1 MEIANPIYD
10 VVFKYLMEDN
20 DIAKLIIS
28 TIIKQN
34 VVSLEFR
41 PQERTVELKPGSLTV
56 YRLDFSAKIEIPQGY
71 KTVLI
76 ELQKAKYPTDVMR
89 FRKYLGEQ
97 YKSEENLYKKKVIRK
112 HLGNLVEVEEKKAIP
127 ILSIYFLGYPLD
139 HFHIP
144 VIRVQRECY
153 NDATNEKLEGS
164 EEFIEGLTHDSYI
177 IQVPYLRDNLKTELE
192 KMLSIF
198 DQSKISS
205 NHHILNIKE
214 DDYPEKYR
222 PIIRRL
228 RHAAA
233 ESVLRDQM
241 DIEDEITDE
250 LNSMSRV
257 IEQQKEILIEAEVA
271 MQKKDKALEQNR
283 AALREKDKALEQNRA
298 ALEQNKAAL
307 EEKDKVLEEKEKQ
320 IRELLKRLESTS

>member
-1 MEIANPIYD
+1 MECGAEGD
-10 VVFKYLMEDN
+10 EDY
-20 DIAKLIIS
+20 
-28 TIIKQN
+28 Q
-34 VVSLEFR
+34 SLR
-41 PQERTVELKPGSLTV
+41 CINSIERT
-56 YRLDFSAKIEIPQGY
+56 Y
-71 KTVLI
+71 KLFAVIWCVDTFHTA
-76 ELQKAKYPTDVMR
+76 LQIDIGIACAEDTAYQR
-89 FRKYLGEQ
+89 CLEQ
-97 YKSEENLYKKKVIRK
+97 HENE
-112 HLGNLVEVEEKKAIP
+112 EVEEKKAIP
-127 ILSIYFLGYPLD
+127 ILSIYFLGYPLE

-144 VIRVQRECY
+144 VIRVQRDCY

-177 IQVPYLRDNLKTELE
+177 IQVPYLRDDLKTELE

-214 DDYPEKYR
+214 EDYPEKYR

-228 RHAAA
+228 QHAAA
-233 ESVLRDQM
+233 ESVVRDQM

-250 LNSMSRV
+250 LNNMSRV

-271 MQKKDKALEQNR
+271 LK
-283 AALREKDKALEQNRA
+283 EKDKALEG
-298 ALEQNKAAL
+298 
-307 EEKDKVLEEKEKQ
+307 KDKQ

>member
-1 MEIANPIYD
+1 
-10 VVFKYLMEDN
+10 
-20 DIAKLIIS
+20 
-28 TIIKQN
+28 
-34 VVSLEFR
+34 
-41 PQERTVELKPGSLTV
+41 VELKPGSLTV
-56 YRLDFSAKIEIPQGY
+56 YRMDFSAKIETPQGY

-97 YKSEENLYKKKVIRK
+97 YKSEENIYKKKVIRK
-112 HLGNLVEVEEKKAIP
+112 HLGKMVEVEESKAIP
-127 ILSIYFLGYPLD
+127 ILSIYFLGYPLE

-164 EEFIEGLTHDSYI
+164 EEFIEGLTHDSYV

-198 DQSKISS
+198 DQSKITS

-214 DDYPEKYR
+214 EDYPEKYR

-228 RHAAA
+228 QHAAV
-233 ESVLRDQM
+233 ESVVRDQM

-250 LNSMSRV
+250 LNNMSRV
-257 IEQQKEILIEAEVA
+257 IEQQKEILIEAEIA
-271 MQKKDKALEQNR
+271 IE
-283 AALREKDKALEQNRA
+283 EKDKALE
-298 ALEQNKAAL
+298 EKDKAL
-307 EEKDKVLEEKEKQ
+307 EEKDKALEEKDKALEEKEKL
-320 IRELLKRLESTS
+320 IRELLKQKEST

>member
-20 DIAKLIIS
+20 DIARLIIS

-56 YRLDFSAKIEIPQGY
+56 YRLDFSAKIETPQGP

-97 YKSEENLYKKKVIRK
+97 YKNEENIYKKKVIRK
-112 HLGNLVEVEEKKAIP
+112 HLGKLVELEENKAIP
-127 ILSIYFLGYPLD
+127 ILSIYFLGYPLE

-153 NDATNEKLEGS
+153 NDATSEKLEGR

-177 IQVPYLRDNLKTELE
+177 IQVPYLREDLKSELE

-198 DQSKISS
+198 DQSKMTSS
-205 NHHILNIKE
+205 HHILNIKE
-214 DDYPEKYR
+214 EDYPEKYR

-228 RHAAA
+228 QHAVV
-233 ESVLRDQM
+233 EPLVRDQM

-250 LNSMSRV
+250 LNNMSRV
-257 IEQQKEILIEAEVA
+257 IEQQKEILIEAEIA
-271 MQKKDKALEQNR
+271 LEQKDKALEQNK
-283 AALREKDKALEQNRA
+283 AALQEKDK

-307 EEKDKVLEEKEKQ
+307 EEKDKTLEEKEKRIQ
-320 IRELLKRLESTS
+320 DLLKRLERT

>member
-1 MEIANPIYD
+1 IYD

-20 DIAKLIIS
+20 NIARLIIS

-41 PQERTVELKPGSLTV
+41 PQERTVELQPGSLTV
-56 YRLDFSAKIEIPQGY
+56 YRLDFSAKIETPQGH

-76 ELQKAKYPTDVMR
+76 ELQKAKFPTDVIR

-97 YKSEENLYKKKVIRK
+97 YKSEENIYKKKVIRK
-112 HLGNLVEVEEKKAIP
+112 HLGKRVEIEENKAIP
-127 ILSIYFLGYPLD
+127 ILCIYFLGYPLE

-153 NDATNEKLEGS
+153 NDATDEKLVGR
-164 EEFIEGLTHDSYI
+164 EEFIEGLTHDSFI
-177 IQVPYLRDNLKTELE
+177 IQVSYLRDDLKTELE

-198 DQSKISS
+198 DQRKISSSS

-214 DDYPEKYR
+214 ENYPEKYR

-233 ESVLRDQM
+233 EQGVRDRM
-241 DIEDEITDE
+241 DMEDEITDE
-250 LNSMSRV
+250 LNNMSRV
-257 IEQQKEILIEAEVA
+257 IEQQKEILIEAEI
-271 MQKKDKALEQNR
+271 
-283 AALREKDKALEQNRA
+283 

-307 EEKDKVLEEKEKQ
+307 EEKDKTLEQNKAALEEKDKTLEEKEKALEEKEKL
-320 IRELLKRLESTS
+320 IRELLKQKGST

>member
-10 VVFKYLMEDN
+10 AVFKYLLEDN

-56 YRLDFSAKIEIPQGY
+56 YRLDFSAKIETPQGH

-97 YKSEENLYKKKVIRK
+97 YKSEENIYKKKVIRK

-127 ILSIYFLGYPLD
+127 ILSIYFLGYPLE

-144 VIRVQRECY
+144 VIRVQRDCY

-177 IQVPYLRDNLKTELE
+177 IQVPYLRDDLKSELE

-198 DQSKISS
+198 DQNKMST

-214 DDYPEKYR
+214 EDYQEKYR

-228 RHAAA
+228 RHAVA
-233 ESVLRDQM
+233 ESVVRDQM

-250 LNSMSRV
+250 LNNMSRV

-271 MQKKDKALEQNR
+271 LEKSKADLE
-283 AALREKDKALEQNRA
+283 EKDKALEQNKA
-298 ALEQNKAAL
+298 VLEEKDKAL
-307 EEKDKVLEEKEKQ
+307 EEKDKALEEKEKQ
-320 IRELLKRLESTS
+320 IRELRKRLESTS